1 VGFGETR
8 WAGWASLILLPFFS
22 DIASSFL
29 AAIFWDKTREGFGK
43 ICKKVIKLD
52 FDLKQFFKVCKY

>member
-1 VGFGETR
+1 MGWLGFVD
-8 WAGWASLILLPFFS
+8 SPPFFS